1 MSQIKGQFLK
11 KFLSSLRA
19 WVLFIIQNVIPI
31 FFVVMT
37 FVIVRSIS
45 RDQDLPPLTM
55 SLEPYK
61 ETVTVVEGTPDTFGR
76 VQAFEKLFEKINGEH
91 RLDVITTDM
100 NDYILKR
107 VS

>member
-1 MSQIKGQFLK
+1 ML
-11 KFLSSLRA
+11 
-19 WVLFIIQNVIPI
+19 IIQNLIPI

-61 ETVTVVEGTPDTFGR
+61 ETVTVVGGTPATSSR
-76 VQAFEKLFEKINGEH
+76 VQAFEKLFEKISGDH